1 MIVYQM
7 NTHGKIQVQNGIN
20 KMNMENEKLNKGD
33 IIIVTWYS
41 DYEEYSHD
49 YKNRESIKNNTTTIT
64 GFYLTEDER
73 ALVIAGELWKGI
85 NCCSNMPKKTEEYG
99 DTLAIPK
106 SYIYSIEKL
115 KEGNTPS

>member
-1 MIVYQM
+1 
-7 NTHGKIQVQNGIN
+7 
-20 KMNMENEKLNKGD
+20 MNMENEKLNKGD

>member
-1 MIVYQM
+1 M
-7 NTHGKIQVQNGIN
+7 
-20 KMNMENEKLNKGD
+20 MENEKLNKGD

-49 YKNRESIKNNTTTIT
+49 YKNRESIKDNTTTIT

-73 ALVIAGELWKGI
+73 ALIIAGELWKGI

-106 SYIYSIEKL
+106 YIQHRKVKRGKYSLLIFYY
-115 KEGNTPS
+115 

>member
-1 MIVYQM
+1 
-7 NTHGKIQVQNGIN
+7 
-20 KMNMENEKLNKGD
+20 MENEKLNKGD

-73 ALVIAGELWKGI
+73 ALIIAGELWKGI
-85 NCCSNMPKKTEEYG
+85 NG